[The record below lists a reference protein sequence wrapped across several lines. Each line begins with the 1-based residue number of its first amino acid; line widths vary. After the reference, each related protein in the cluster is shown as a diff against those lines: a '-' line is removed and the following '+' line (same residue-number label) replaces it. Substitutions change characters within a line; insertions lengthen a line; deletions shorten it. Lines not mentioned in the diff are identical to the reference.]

1 MARKFED
8 NEISVQITD
17 AEHCTKDICVEI
29 APDRFKSERERVLR
43 EMIKEVALPG
53 FRKGKVPAD
62 VVEKRFSEEIHSE
75 AIKSLLPLAYEH
87 VVTSQ
92 GLEPIADPHFHDV
105 KAEEGR
111 PVSFRIH
118 IEVVPNLAIGDYRG
132 IKVEK
137 NEVAVTEEEIDEVVK
152 SLQQRAADYE
162 KVERPAAAGD
172 VVVLDFGPV
181 AGDGTVDEAKR
192 VKSYP
197 VQLGAGQIFPEF
209 EQAVTG
215 KALEETGSVEI
226 QYPLDYKP
234 ERLAGRKVGYK
245 FVVREV
251 RERKVPEVNDA
262 FAEKVDSRFKT
273 LNDLRADVRVR
284 LTGEKEKE
292 EERRRE
298 ERAVDL
304 ILDRNAFDVPGS
316 MRDRFK
322 EELVKEDEERRR
334 AVGVGPEEDEERK
347 KQIAELFDRV
357 AVRNIKRY
365 FLFEHIAEKERIEVT
380 SAEVDAE
387 LQKIAEESGES
398 LEEIKK
404 VLQEDRD
411 RLSNLKHRIFERKI
425 FEIILGRAEAA

>member
-8 NEISVQITD
+8 NEITVQISD
-17 AEHCTKDICVEI
+17 AEHCSKDVCVEI
-29 APDRFKSERERVLR
+29 AHDRFKSEKERLLR
-43 EMIKEVALPG
+43 EMIKEVSLPG

-62 VVEKRFSEEIHSE
+62 VVEKRFSEEIQSE

-87 VVTSQ
+87 VVTSE
-92 GLEPIADPHFHDV
+92 GLEPISDPHFDDI
-105 KAEEGR
+105 KAEEGH
-111 PVSFRIH
+111 PVTFRIH

-137 NEVAVTEEEIDEVVK
+137 TEVSVKDEEIDEVVK

-181 AGDGTVDEAKR
+181 ASDGTVDEAKR

-215 KALEETGSVEI
+215 KAPEETGSVEI

-234 ERLAGRKVGYK
+234 ERLAGRKVAYK

-262 FAEKVDSRFKT
+262 LASKIDSRFKT
-273 LNDLRADVRVR
+273 IADLRADVRVR
-284 LTGEKEKE
+284 LIGEKEKE

-304 ILDRNAFDVPGS
+304 ILDRNPFDVPRS

-322 EELVKEDEERRR
+322 EELAKEDEERRR
-334 AVGVGPEEDEERK
+334 AVGVGPEENEERK

-380 SAEVDAE
+380 NAEVDAK
-387 LQKIAEESGES
+387 LQKMAEESGEP

-404 VLQEDRD
+404 VVQEDRD